1 MFFPSACH
9 LIMSTGMKPKSIA
22 LIGERDLA
30 KSAHAGIE
38 ASLALYERQTG
49 RPVSFHWIPTTALTS
64 DRTPDLLGDA
74 TGVWCVP
81 GSPYADTAGALR
93 AIGYARQRPCAFLG
107 TCGGFQHA
115 LMEYCGAVLGR
126 KAVHQEL
133 DDGAGDT
140 LIMKLSCSLAG
151 TQAHVLAPPGSWYE
165 RVVGAAD
172 SVEEFNCNYGL
183 SPAFEPYF
191 LGSGLEFVARD
202 EAGQVRAFRLRDHPF
217 FVGTLFQPERRALR
231 GALHPLVRAFIE
243 HT

>member
-1 MFFPSACH
+1 
-9 LIMSTGMKPKSIA
+9 MKPKSIA

-30 KSAHAGIE
+30 KPAHAGIE
-38 ASLALYERQTG
+38 ASLALYERQTS
-49 RPVSFHWIPTTALTS
+49 RPVSFRWIPTSALTA

-81 GSPYADTAGALR
+81 GSPYADAAAALR
-93 AIGYARQRPCAFLG
+93 AIGHARQRPCAFLG

-126 KAVHQEL
+126 KAVHEEL
-133 DDGAGDT
+133 DDRASDP

-151 TQAHVLAPPGSWYE
+151 AQARVLAPPGSWYE

-217 FVGTLFQPERRALR
+217 FVGTLFQPERRALH
-231 GALHPLVRAFIE
+231 GGLHPLVYAFFE

>member
-1 MFFPSACH
+1 
-9 LIMSTGMKPKSIA
+9 MKPKSIA
-22 LIGERDLA
+22 LIGERDVA
-30 KSAHAGIE
+30 KPAHAGIE
-38 ASLALYERQTG
+38 ASLALYEQQTG
-49 RPVSFHWIPTTALTS
+49 RPVWFRWIPTTALTS
-64 DRTPDLLGDA
+64 DRTPELLHDA
-74 TGVWCVP
+74 TGIWCVP

-115 LMEYCGAVLGR
+115 LMEYCSAVLGR

-133 DDGAGDT
+133 EGGAGDP
-140 LIMKLSCSLAG
+140 LIVKLSCSLAE
-151 TQAHVLAPPGSWYE
+151 TKAHVLAPPGSWYE

-191 LGSGLEFVARD
+191 LGSALEFVARD
-202 EAGQVRAFRLRDHPF
+202 ESGQVRAFRLRDHPF
-217 FVGTLFQPERRALR
+217 FVGTLFQPERRALQ
-231 GALHPLVRAFIE
+231 GSLHPLVHAFLE

>member
-1 MFFPSACH
+1 
-9 LIMSTGMKPKSIA
+9 MKPKSIA

-30 KSAHAGIE
+30 KPAHAGIE
-38 ASLALYERQTG
+38 ASLALYERQTS
-49 RPVSFHWIPTTALTS
+49 RPVSFHWIPTAALTT

-81 GSPYADTAGALR
+81 GSPYANTAGALR

-133 DDGAGDT
+133 EGGAGDP
-140 LIMKLSCSLAG
+140 LIVKLSCSLAG
-151 TQAHVLAPPGSWYE
+151 AQAHVLAPPGSWYE
-165 RVVGAAD
+165 RIVGAAD

-202 EAGQVRAFRLRDHPF
+202 EAGQVRAFRLHDHPF

-231 GALHPLVRAFIE
+231 GSLHPLVYAFIE
-243 HT
+243 RI

>member
-1 MFFPSACH
+1 
-9 LIMSTGMKPKSIA
+9 MKQKSIA

-30 KSAHAGIE
+30 KPAHAGIE

-49 RPVSFHWIPTTALTS
+49 RPVSFRWIPTTALTS
-64 DRTPDLLGDA
+64 DRAPDLLGDA

-115 LMEYCGAVLGR
+115 LMEYGGAVLGR

-133 DDGAGDT
+133 DGGAADP

-151 TQAHVLAPPGSWYE
+151 VQARVLAPPGSWYE

-183 SPAFEPYF
+183 SAAFEPYF
-191 LGSGLEFVARD
+191 VGSGLEFVARD

-231 GALHPLVRAFIE
+231 GSLHPLVHAFIE